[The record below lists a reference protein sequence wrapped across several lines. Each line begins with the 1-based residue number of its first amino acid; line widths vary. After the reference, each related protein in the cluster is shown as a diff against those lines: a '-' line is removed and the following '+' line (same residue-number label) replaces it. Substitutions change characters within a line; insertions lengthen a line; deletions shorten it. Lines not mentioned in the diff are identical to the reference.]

1 MRRIHIFV
9 AAICCI
15 LIGSV
20 VLATI
25 LYNVKTI
32 RVNNELVEVHHRPDG
47 RYVACGITFTAVTE
61 SGNTRIQ
68 SAVRARLA
76 DLCGPPM
83 MSFQLL
89 AIKAVPPRVHP
100 QAANS
105 SPRTAAG

>member
-47 RYVACGITFTAVTE
+47 RYVACGITFTAATE

-76 DLCGPPM
+76 DLCGPRDDVV
-83 MSFQLL
+83 ST
-89 AIKAVPPRVHP
+89 
-100 QAANS
+100 S
-105 SPRTAAG
+105 SD